1 MNKPK
6 YLLLCCFCLSL
17 IIAAGSD
24 TYAFYSAE
32 SSLAANSFSLSK
44 IYSVEFDPGEGNGT
58 MPSISIA
65 STGTA
70 FLPRCSFTKEG
81 YHFKCWRNESNRDM
95 IPDTAGGDTLISS
108 DTQIKLTALWTPN
121 TYTVHFED
129 DKATDT
135 GTLPADISCSYGIS
149 VSMPAYTADYPDHLF
164 LGWSL
169 EADGTGRLLSPLA
182 PIYNLSSEN
191 EATVTLYAV
200 WEDES
205 DGIIETGWNK
215 ALDSDADG
223 NGIPDRN
230 ELNPGDKCLK
240 DPSVKNHSSKSVYA
254 YMTVSVPT
262 VEAGLS
268 SDSSAGLCDIA
279 ELDITPH
286 WKLIKS
292 YPAGSDSQK
301 SQYIYRY
308 DKPLKAH
315 GSTEANPYHS
325 LRHADR
331 STDLMS
337 GFQIKAFSSCPD
349 ISDSIDIDALL
360 IEACISEAEAD
371 EAAAKE
377 FHLGG

>member
-1 MNKPK
+1 M
-6 YLLLCCFCLSL
+6 
-17 IIAAGSD
+17 AV
-24 TYAFYSAE
+24 
-32 SSLAANSFSLSK
+32 NSFSLSK

-58 MPSISIA
+58 MPDISIA

-70 FLPRCSFTKEG
+70 FLPHCSFTKEG
-81 YHFKCWRNESNRDM
+81 YHFKCWRNEGNRNM

-108 DTQIKLTALWTPN
+108 DTHIKLTALWTPN

-129 DKATDT
+129 SKATG
-135 GTLPADISCSYGIS
+135 GTLPSDISCSYDSS
-149 VSMPAYTADYPDHLF
+149 VATPSYTADYPDHLF
-164 LGWSL
+164 LGWSP

-215 ALDSDADG
+215 ALDSDTDD

-230 ELNPGDKCLK
+230 ELKPGDKCLK
-240 DPSVKNHSSKSVYA
+240 DPSVKNHSERSVYA
-254 YMTVSVPT
+254 YMTVSIPT
-262 VEAGLS
+262 VEARLS
-268 SDSSAGLCDIA
+268 ADSSAVLYDIA
-279 ELDITPH
+279 DPDITPH

-292 YPAGSDSQK
+292 YPAGTDAQK
-301 SQYIYRY
+301 SQYIYRN

-337 GFQIKAFSSCPD
+337 GFRIKAFTSCPD

-360 IEACISEAEAD
+360 IEACISEAQAD
-371 EAAAKE
+371 EAAVKE
-377 FHLGG
+377 FYTGG